1 VKTLIYQARKT
12 RGWTSAQLNHELR
25 EAAARLSL
33 KVSTPASL
41 RVQISGWE
49 NGRHQPDS
57 IHQVLLQE
65 VFGLPADALGFNDLD
80 TDAISPSPLRGLV
93 QRGDRRVEFSDSLHR
108 YFIDQLAG
116 HARADNAAGPGFVL
130 AAADLQLRQLE
141 KLAEHGSPEVGVL
154 TARYAEF
161 TGWLLQDS
169 GDNVGALR
177 HTDQAVELAEV
188 FGDSSLTA
196 YNLMRKS
203 NILTSLHEWQRARSV
218 AQKAVVLA
226 ERDAPDLLPVCLRQ
240 YALAQSYLRD
250 EREAKEA
257 LQRALDLTKP
267 AVGDSTNPSA
277 YCTTSYVQME
287 AALCL
292 LTLGNPGAAAAAC
305 ARALENWPAELVRDQ
320 SLCLARLAVA
330 RCQLRQIEE
339 ACVAAQQAVQRVK
352 VAPSARAI
360 HMLRLTAHK
369 LEPFKGTP
377 CVSELTQ
384 AFAAVA

>member
-1 VKTLIYQARKT
+1 
-12 RGWTSAQLNHELR
+12 
-25 EAAARLSL
+25 
-33 KVSTPASL
+33 
-41 RVQISGWE
+41 VQISGWE
-49 NGRHQPDS
+49 NGRHQPDP

-65 VFGLPADALGFNDLD
+65 VFGLPADALGFHDLD
-80 TDAISPSPLRGLV
+80 TDDISPSPLR
-93 QRGDRRVEFSDSLHR
+93 RPARRSDARVELSDFMLR
-108 YFIDQLAG
+108 YFVDQLAA
-116 HARADNAAGPGFVL
+116 HARADNVAGPGFVI
-130 AAADLQLRQLE
+130 AAADLQLRQLNE
-141 KLAEHGSPEVGVL
+141 IAEHGAPEVCVL

-169 GDNVGALR
+169 GDDVGALQ
-177 HTDQAVELAEV
+177 HTDRAVELAEA

-203 NILTSLHEWQRARSV
+203 NVLTSLREWQRARSV
-218 AQKAVVLA
+218 AQKAVMLA

-250 EREAKEA
+250 EREAKSA
-257 LQRALDLTKP
+257 LQRALDLTEP
-267 AVGDSTNPSA
+267 AIGDSTSPSA

-292 LTLGNPGAAAAAC
+292 LALGNPGAAAAAC
-305 ARALENWPAELVRDQ
+305 AGALEHWPAELVRDQ

-330 RCQLRQIEE
+330 RCQLRQIDE
-339 ACVAAQQAVQRVK
+339 ACAAAQQAVERVK

-369 LEPFKGTP
+369 LQPFKGARD
-377 CVSELTQ
+377 VSELTQ
-384 AFAAVA
+384 ALADVA

>member
-1 VKTLIYQARKT
+1 MKTSIYQARKT
-12 RGWTSAQLNHELR
+12 RGWTSAQLNHEIR

-57 IHQVLLQE
+57 IHQVLLQA
-65 VFGLPADALGFNDLD
+65 VFSLPADALGFHDLD
-80 TDAISPSPLRGLV
+80 TDAISPSPLHRLV
-93 QRGDRRVEFSDSLHR
+93 RRGDPCVELSDSLLR
-108 YFIDQLAG
+108 YFVDQLAG

-130 AAADLQLRQLE
+130 PTADLQLRQLE
-141 KLAEHGSPEVGVL
+141 ELAEHGSPEIGVL
-154 TARYAEF
+154 AAKYAEF
-161 TGWLLQDS
+161 IGWLLRDS
-169 GDNVGALR
+169 GDDVGALR
-177 HTDQAVELAEV
+177 HTDRAVELAEV
-188 FGDSSLTA
+188 FGDSPLTA

-203 NILTSLHEWQRARSV
+203 NVLASLRERQRARSV
-218 AQKAVVLA
+218 AQKAVMLA

-250 EREAKEA
+250 EREAKQA
-257 LQRALDLTKP
+257 LQRALDLTMP

-277 YCTTSYVQME
+277 YCTTSYVHME

-292 LTLGNPGAAAAAC
+292 LTLGNPAEAATAC
-305 ARALENWPAELVRDQ
+305 AQALEHWPAELVRDE

-339 ACVAAQQAVQRVK
+339 ACTAAQRAVERVK
-352 VAPSARAI
+352 AAPSARAI

-369 LEPFKGTP
+369 LQPFKSTRG
-377 CVSELTQ
+377 VSELTQ
-384 AFAAVA
+384 ALAEVA